1 MGDDV
6 PLADSRSLAE
16 EAALEGRRSWWEL
29 DVVSGGFTLQHDGRS
44 SPVLGYDPERL
55 DDEGSFLELVHPED
69 RPAIR
74 ETMRAHILGET
85 EHYDLRYR
93 VQAADGE
100 YRWVH
105 AVGRATE
112 WDDEGRV
119 TKVAGVLTDVT
130 RRMAHERKLELLR
143 ERSQVLMTTRSRA
156 EAAQVAVDT
165 ADEVIGAPLS
175 SIHLLDGTGTVLE
188 PEAVVDA
195 VEDIFDGTPPV
206 YDGDAP
212 AGSRSAI
219 VWEVFESGDPLF
231 LPEVGSHEPLE
242 ESSPAGCVLIHPL
255 GDHGVFIVSSPESN
269 AFDETERTLVD
280 LLASSLTTALDRAE
294 REERLRDREERLER
308 LNEATRELIRTDSRQ
323 AVAERVAEAA
333 RDVIGFE
340 LAMVRFYDEEAGGL
354 VPIAGTDTV
363 AEMLPERRV
372 FTPESGGLNWAAYES
387 GEPRVHD
394 DISGVGAALDA
405 DSPIRSL
412 VILPL
417 GKYGTLAAAD
427 TAPAAFDETDL
438 FLGRILA
445 TAGETALE
453 TAERAAELRARR
465 DELERQNER
474 LDEFASVVSHD
485 LRNPLSVLKGSLEFA
500 AEDAADGSHV
510 ERAREAAG
518 RMETLIEDL
527 LTLSKA
533 GETVDEPEPVSLR
546 SLALDCSSVVAGNAS
561 VTVEVPEDRRVEADP
576 GRLRQL
582 LENLLRNGVEHGSSP
597 DAAAVTITV
606 GALPDGFFVA
616 DDGPGIPPE
625 ERERVFDHGYST
637 APSGTG
643 FGLHIVRRI
652 AEAHGWTVSVT
663 ESDSGGARFEVR
675 GVESPDDGG
684 D

>member
-1 MGDDV
+1 MDNEPSPTEPR
-6 PLADSRSLAE
+6 PLVE
-16 EAALEGRRSWWEL
+16 EAALEGWRSWWEL
-29 DVVSGGFTLQHDGRS
+29 DVTTGGVTLQHDGES
-44 SPVLGYDPERL
+44 SGVLEYDPERFEDEAPL
-55 DDEGSFLELVHPED
+55 LGLAHPDDRST
-69 RPAIR
+69 IR
-74 ETMRAHILGET
+74 QTMRAHILGET
-85 EHYDLRYR
+85 ENYDLRYR
-93 VQAADGE
+93 VRAADGE

-112 WDDEGRV
+112 WDESGNV
-119 TKVAGVLTDVT
+119 TRVAGVLTDVT
-130 RRMAHERKLELLR
+130 SRVEHEWKLELLR
-143 ERSQVLMTTRSRA
+143 ERSQALMTTRSRA
-156 EAAQVAVDT
+156 EAARVAVDT
-165 ADEVIGAPLS
+165 ADEVINAPLS
-175 SIHLLDGTGTVLE
+175 SIHLLDETGSVLE

-195 VEDIFDGTPPV
+195 VEDIFDGDLPV

-212 AGSRSAI
+212 DGSRSAV
-219 VWEVFESGDPLF
+219 VWDVFESGDPLF
-231 LPEVGSHEPLE
+231 IPEVGAHEPLE
-242 ESSPAGCVLIHPL
+242 EESAADCVVIHPL
-255 GDHGVFIVSSPESN
+255 CDHGVFIVSSPESE

-323 AVAERVAEAA
+323 EVAERVAEAA

-387 GEPRVHD
+387 GESRVHD
-394 DISGVGAALDA
+394 DISRVGEALDS
-405 DSPIRSL
+405 DTGLRSL

-417 GKYGTLAAAD
+417 GKYGTLSAAD

-453 TAERAAELRARR
+453 TAERAAELRSRR

-485 LRNPLSVLKGSLEFA
+485 LRNPLSVLSGSLELA
-500 AEDAADGSHV
+500 AEAEDADGTHV
-510 ERAREAAG
+510 QRAREAAD
-518 RMETLIEDL
+518 RMATLIEDL

-533 GETVDEPEPVSLR
+533 GETTDEPEPVSLR
-546 SLALDCSSVVAGNAS
+546 PLAVDCASVVAEHAS
-561 VTVEVPEDRRVEADP
+561 VAVEVPENRRVRADP

-582 LENLLRNGVEHGSSP
+582 LENLLRNAVEHGSTD
-597 DAAAVTITV
+597 DAAPVSVTV
-606 GALPDGFFVA
+606 GSLLAGFYVA
-616 DDGPGIPPE
+616 DDGPGVPPE
-625 ERERVFDHGYST
+625 DRDRVFDHGYST
-637 APSGTG
+637 APGGTG

-652 AEAHGWTVSVT
+652 AEAHGWSVSVI
-663 ESDSGGARFEVR
+663 ESEAGGTRFEVS
-675 GVESPDDGG
+675 GVETLAD
-684 D
+684 